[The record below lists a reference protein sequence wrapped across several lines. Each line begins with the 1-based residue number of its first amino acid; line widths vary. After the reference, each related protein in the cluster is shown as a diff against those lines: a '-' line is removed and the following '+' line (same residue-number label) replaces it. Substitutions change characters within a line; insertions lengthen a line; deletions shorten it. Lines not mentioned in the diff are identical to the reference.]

1 GGCSNTP
8 KLQPQCTPSS
18 SHSTTTPLHGPNR
31 SSKNPSDR
39 PSMIAHSQPKKASAS
54 NKDGKDSDPKTRRGQ
69 THISA
74 YNPSLPPSDRQHK
87 EPKSCT
93 GRFRA
98 STTMSLSLI
107 LDPAPT
113 VWSSPCD

>member
-1 GGCSNTP
+1 
-8 KLQPQCTPSS
+8 
-18 SHSTTTPLHGPNR
+18 
-31 SSKNPSDR
+31 
-39 PSMIAHSQPKKASAS
+39 MIAHSQPKKASAS

-113 VWSSPCD
+113 VWSSPCDQRTNCLDLRRYEILRELGRAHVRTPVR